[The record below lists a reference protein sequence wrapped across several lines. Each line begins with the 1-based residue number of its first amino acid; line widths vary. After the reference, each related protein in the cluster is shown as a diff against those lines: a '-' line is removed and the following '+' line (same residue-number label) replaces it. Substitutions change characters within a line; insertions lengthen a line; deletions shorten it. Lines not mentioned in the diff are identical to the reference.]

1 MRKRIDIGEVRRLYW
16 DEGLSQRE
24 IARRIGMS
32 ESAVRNA
39 MRRHGVPSRTKAAQT
54 YVGILD
60 ERRDEVLRLR
70 YGEWLTHAEIG
81 ERIGVPMASVQEWFT
96 NRGLDMGEYG
106 EEVRVLR
113 RRMASK
119 SPFKRRRY
127 EAEWDRVRAEVV
139 EHLGIRDIV
148 EAI

>member
-1 MRKRIDIGEVRRLYW
+1 MRKRIDIGEVRKMYL

-32 ESAVRNA
+32 ESSVRNA
-39 MRRHGVPSRTKAAQT
+39 MRRHKVPVRANAQT
-54 YVGILD
+54 YVDILD

-96 NRGLDMGEYG
+96 ARRLDMGEYG
-106 EEVRVLR
+106 EKVRVLR
-113 RRMASK
+113 KRVNNK

-148 EAI
+148 EAV

>member
-1 MRKRIDIGEVRRLYW
+1 MRKRIDIGEVRRMYL

-32 ESAVRNA
+32 ESSVRNA
-39 MRRHGVPSRTKAAQT
+39 MKRHGVPVRASAPT
-54 YVGILD
+54 YVDILD

-96 NRGLDMGEYG
+96 ARRLDMREYG
-106 EEVRVLR
+106 EEIRILR

-148 EAI
+148 EAV